1 MMSSDKLTIGNVI
14 LATISILMLICGL
27 APIGLFQVA
36 RTIGIDTHGVGS
48 FPPGVPFYGLALALI
63 LILGISAIFKSGWA
77 IRIALWLIF
86 GIAVLN
92 LGGCVSMWNDL
103 RGVH

>member
-1 MMSSDKLTIGNVI
+1 MKSSDQPTIGNAM
-14 LATISILMLICGL
+14 LATISIVMLICGL

-36 RTIGIDTHGVGS
+36 RSIGIDTSRIGS
-48 FPPGVPFYGLALALI
+48 LPPGVPFIGLALALI
-63 LILGISAIFKSGWA
+63 LILSISAICKSDWA
-77 IRIALWLIF
+77 VRISLWLIF

-92 LGGCVSMWNDL
+92 LGGCASMWSDL

>member
-1 MMSSDKLTIGNVI
+1 MKSSDQPTIGNAI
-14 LATISILMLICGL
+14 LASISIFMLICGL

-36 RTIGIDTHGVGS
+36 RSIGINTSGIGS
-48 FPPGVPFYGLALALI
+48 LPPAVPFFGLALALI
-63 LILGISAIFKSGWA
+63 LILSISAVFKSDWA
-77 IRIALWLIF
+77 IRIGLWLIF

-92 LGGCVSMWNDL
+92 LGGCASMWNDL